1 MRRIIGGWAM
11 ASASLSHRKKRS
23 HRKVLSYRKALS
35 QPTLLTERFVLSL
48 SKGRRRQKGMLELKE
63 MLG

>member
-11 ASASLSHRKKRS
+11 ASASLSHRKALS

-35 QPTLLTERFVLSL
+35 QLTLLTERS
-48 SKGRRRQKGMLELKE
+48 RRQKGMLELKE

>member
-23 HRKVLSYRKALS
+23 HRKVLSYRKGLS
-35 QPTLLTERFVLSL
+35 QPTLLPSASL
-48 SKGRRRQKGMLELKE
+48 SQQGMLDLKE